1 MPSKAKSKID
11 ASHLASMAHAMAGE
25 QESEYVNTNRL
36 ISNAAAKRIL
46 KAAGARRVGK
56 DVTADVTDAI
66 HPDKYGIVHKVFRDS
81 LDDLSEKA
89 LFVTLGERMKTL
101 MPRHIRQVA
110 TILGVHNISEGLPK
124 VSIAPIKRRI
134 QQRSTKGIRLNPEA
148 VKMLATLAL
157 ERTIR
162 HLRSGVGL
170 AAHETDR
177 KTVNTRDIQNAE
189 LICQNFPQK

>member
-1 MPSKAKSKID
+1 MPPKRSLVD
-11 ASHLASMAHAMAGE
+11 VGDLRSMTHAMAGE
-25 QESEYVNTNRL
+25 QESKFVNTDRL

-46 KAAGARRVGK
+46 KAAGARRVSK

-89 LFVTLGERMKTL
+89 LFITLNERMKTL
-101 MPRHIRQVA
+101 MPRHVRQLNA
-110 TILGVHNISEGLPK
+110 ILGAYDVGEGLPK

-134 QQRSTKGIRLNPEA
+134 QQRSAKGIRFNPEA
-148 VKMLATLAL
+148 IKMLAAIAL

-170 AAHETDR
+170 AAHENDR
-177 KTVNTRDIQNAE
+177 LTVNRRDIQNAE

>member
-1 MPSKAKSKID
+1 MPPKRSLVD
-11 ASHLASMAHAMAGE
+11 VGDLRSMTHAMAGE
-25 QESEYVNTNRL
+25 QESKFVNTDRL

-46 KAAGARRVGK
+46 KAAGARRVSK

-170 AAHETDR
+170 AAHENDR
-177 KTVNTRDIQNAE
+177 QTVNRRDIPLRN
-189 LICQNFPQK
+189 K